1 MNWTSVVR
9 TAAAGAVAIAA
20 ATHASA
26 QAPGTV
32 RPITLTMGQGMP
44 IQTPL
49 PFAKVSVTDEKVAEV
64 TPLSDREF
72 IVNPRGFGS
81 TNLFVLDA
89 KNALVETLDIT
100 VAPSYASP
108 TGGPAGTSR
117 STVGSPIRTGS
128 RSSRRCINATAGIAT
143 RSKKRMRFPS
153 RPKRRRLL
161 LTRARRRITVAHSE
175 GPRIRPT
182 TRRARGLPA
191 ERTGDFD
198 SGTGIFLHRN
208 RSYAA
213 TDALGP
219 MIEASTRTKDR
230 PCLLSK

>member
-26 QAPGTV
+26 QAPGAV

-44 IQTPL
+44 IKTPS

-108 TGGPAGTSR
+108 TGGPAGN
-117 STVGSPIRTGS
+117 VKVYG
-128 RSSRRCINATAGIAT
+128 
-143 RSKKRMRFPS
+143 
-153 RPKRRRLL
+153 
-161 LTRARRRITVAHSE
+161 RITDKDGKLIKPALYQCDGRNCDTVEEAHAVPVPTEKTAPGPHE
-175 GPRIRPT
+175 GAPSDN
-182 TRRARGLPA
+182 G
-191 ERTGDFD
+191 G
-198 SGTGIFLHRN
+198 SQ
-208 RSYAA
+208 
-213 TDALGP
+213 
-219 MIEASTRTKDR
+219 
-230 PCLLSK
+230 